1 MPIDIDRGVTLRQI
15 VTFND
20 PTNPRKYEPDIN
32 YGGMA
37 VYMYKDEP
45 GVYYDA
51 HGKVVP
57 ELMAQK
63 AGFPTDKLAKAKRR
77 RDAVAALEAQFRA
90 ELEADDQDEA
100 VVLAEAG
107 GYKVIAL
114 PMGRAKVV
122 DKDTGDS
129 VTPVPMPVEAAKVLL
144 GELTKT
150 IEAATVVEAKQ
161 QKEGK

>member
-15 VTFND
+15 VAFND
-20 PTNPRKYEPDIN
+20 PANPRKFEPDIN

-45 GVYYDA
+45 GIYYDV
-51 HGKVVP
+51 HGKVIP
-57 ELMAQK
+57 EVLAK
-63 AGFPTDKLAKAKRR
+63 RAGFPTDKLAKAKRR

-90 ELEADDQDEA
+90 ELDAEDQDEE

-107 GYKVIAL
+107 DWKIVQL

-122 DKDTGDS
+122 DKTNGES

-150 IEAATVVEAKQ
+150 TVEAKVEPSAPT
-161 QKEGK
+161 KGAK

>member
-1 MPIDIDRGVTLRQI
+1 MAIDIDRGVTLRQI
-15 VTFND
+15 VAFND
-20 PTNPRKYEPDIN
+20 PSNPRKFEPDIN

-45 GVYYDA
+45 GVYYDV
-51 HGKVVP
+51 HGKPVV
-57 ELMAQK
+57 EAIAKK

-90 ELEADDQDEA
+90 ELDADDQEEE

-107 GYKVIAL
+107 GYKVVSL

-144 GELTKT
+144 GELTKG